1 MENFEIVQYLE
12 EHTDNLADAYEYLA
26 FRHGV
31 SVKRMKSIAL
41 NAGFRLRAERS
52 DKGETSCPT
61 DILDLIAARVRISVK
76 KGATDK
82 FDINTSIKCEYD
94 NLISEGYNIPV
105 GYERVCALLK
115 NLELDRQSL
124 TTAKPFVRLDTPHVN
139 HTHLFDITNCLQ
151 WHLEKGTAM
160 KEEDLTWLYPNK
172 VLEQARIRDKSL
184 KLLRFLMIDHKSR
197 AFYFQYFYTTG
208 ERAVDGAEFFYNA
221 WADKRP
227 LIEKVLGV
235 CDYDGMYQFQ
245 GLPKFVYTDGGSIFK
260 DTAIK
265 NLMKNLGIEVLIHK
279 THNPR
284 AKGMVERHM
293 KIIGDNF
300 ESRLRR
306 VKIETL
312 KELNQF
318 ALDWCIEFNNTKLVS
333 KTKFTRSQMWRH
345 IKASELT
352 TVPPYD
358 VYKALISKDEITRT
372 LNGNGEFTYGG
383 QDYRCDDVNFAGKKV
398 VVQITAKDYP
408 VLLLHFNGYVEK
420 AYPFTRDEYGRPVL
434 SDTGIIGEKFAS
446 HAKTNAEIM
455 KEHIEQVAE
464 RVDGVTFTGNNDK
477 RIAKPTLKNTKHK
490 VKTRKE
496 TVAYIQPQGK
506 QAETENPYKPLT
518 NVILTSTYCHY
529 EALAEESKTEP
540 AKPILLPVSQAIQ
553 MLISEYGSITPNMNK
568 NLKRLYP
575 EGVPQTLSATEL
587 YNIINKPY
595 IAEVKHA

>member
-1 MENFEIVQYLE
+1 MNKSEIKNYLE
-12 EHTDNLADAYEYLA
+12 TADNVKEAMEHLA
-26 FRHGV
+26 FKLGV
-31 SVKRMKSIAL
+31 SYKRMQSIAL
-41 NAGFRLRAERS
+41 DAGFRRRQERS
-52 DKGETSCPT
+52 NKGETSCPT
-61 DILDLIAARVRISVK
+61 DVIDLIAARVRISIK
-76 KGATDK
+76 KGAKDA
-82 FDINTSIKCEYD
+82 FDINTTIKKEYET
-94 NLISEGYNIPV
+94 LIEEGVNIPV
-105 GYERVCALLK
+105 SYERICTLLR
-115 NLELDRQSL
+115 NMQLDRKSL
-124 TTAKPFVRLDTPHVN
+124 TTATPFVRLDSLHVN
-139 HTHLFDITNCLQ
+139 HVHLFDITNCLQ
-151 WHLEKGTAM
+151 WHLEKGHGM
-160 KEEDLTWLYPNK
+160 NEEDISKWLYPNK
-172 VLEQARIRDKSL
+172 VLEEARKRDMKP
-184 KLLRFLMIDHKSR
+184 KLLRYVMIDHKSR
-197 AFYFQYFYTTG
+197 AFYFQYFYTSG
-208 ERAVDGAEFFYNA
+208 ERAENGAEFFYNA

-227 LIEKVLGV
+227 LIEKTLGIA
-235 CDYDGMYQFQ
+235 DYDGMYQFS
-245 GLPKFVYTDGGSIFK
+245 GIPKIIYTDGGPIFK

-265 NLMKNLGIEVLIHK
+265 NLMAALGVEVLIHK

-312 KELNQF
+312 EELNQF

-333 KTKFTRSQMWRH
+333 KTKYTRSQMWRH
-345 IKASELT
+345 IKADELT
-352 TVPPYD
+352 TLPPYD

-383 QDYRCDDVNFAGKKV
+383 QDYRCDDVNFAGKKC

-408 VLLLHFNGYVEK
+408 VLILHFNGYVEK
-420 AYPFTRDEYGRPVL
+420 AYPFVRDEYGRPVL

-477 RIAKPTLKNTKHK
+477 RIAKPTLNAAAKPA
-490 VKTRKE
+490 VKTKKE

-518 NVILTSTYCHY
+518 NVILSDS
-529 EALAEESKTEP
+529 EESKTEP
-540 AKPILLPVSQAIQ
+540 VQPILLPVSQAIQ

-575 EGVPQTLSATEL
+575 QGVPQTLTATEL

-595 IAEVKHA
+595 VEVKHA

>member
-1 MENFEIVQYLE
+1 MENFEIVQYLQ
-12 EHTDNLADAYEYLA
+12 EHTDNLTDAYEYLA

-52 DKGETSCPT
+52 DKGETSCPAH
-61 DILDLIAARVRISVK
+61 ILDLIAARVRISVK

-94 NLISEGYNIPV
+94 NLISEGYDIPV
-105 GYERVCALLK
+105 SYERVCALLK
-115 NLELDRQSL
+115 DLELDRESL
-124 TTAKPFVRLDTPHVN
+124 TTAKPFIRLDTPHVN

-151 WHLEKGTAM
+151 WHLQNGTAM
-160 KEEDLTWLYPNK
+160 REEDLTWLYPNK
-172 VLEQARIRDKSL
+172 VLEKAKIRDKSL

-197 AFYFQYFYTTG
+197 SFYFQYFYTTG
-208 ERAVDGAEFFYNA
+208 ERAQDGAEFFYNA

-227 LIEKVLGV
+227 LIEKILGV
-235 CDYDGMYQFQ
+235 CDYDGAYQFH

-312 KELNQF
+312 EELNQF
-318 ALDWCIEFNNTKLVS
+318 ALDWCIEFNNKKLVS
-333 KTKFTRSQMWRH
+333 KTKYTRSQMWRH
-345 IKASELT
+345 IKSDELIT
-352 TVPPYD
+352 IPPYD
-358 VYKALISKDEITRT
+358 VYKALISKDEITRE
-372 LNGNGEFTYGG
+372 LNGNGEFSYGG
-383 QDYRCDDVNFAGKKV
+383 QDYRCDNVNFAGKKV
-398 VVQITAKDYP
+398 VVQITAKDFP
-408 VLLLHFNGYVEK
+408 LLLLHFNGYVER
-420 AYPFTRDEYGRPVL
+420 AYPFERDEYGRPVL
-434 SDTGIIGEKFAS
+434 ADTGIIGEKFAS
-446 HAKTNAEIM
+446 HSKTNAEIM

-477 RIAKPTLKNTKHK
+477 RIAKPTLNNTKHK
-490 VKTRKE
+490 VKTKKE
-496 TVAYIQPQGK
+496 TVAFIVPQGK
-506 QAETENPYKPLT
+506 TAETENPYKPLT
-518 NVILTSTYCHY
+518 SVILS
-529 EALAEESKTEP
+529 EAKNLNNSEESK
-540 AKPILLPVSQAIQ
+540 KPILLSVSQAIS
-553 MLISEYGSITPNMNK
+553 MLVSEYGSISSDMNK

-575 EGVPQTLSATEL
+575 DGVPQTLTATEL

-595 IAEVKHA
+595 VEVQNEKLA